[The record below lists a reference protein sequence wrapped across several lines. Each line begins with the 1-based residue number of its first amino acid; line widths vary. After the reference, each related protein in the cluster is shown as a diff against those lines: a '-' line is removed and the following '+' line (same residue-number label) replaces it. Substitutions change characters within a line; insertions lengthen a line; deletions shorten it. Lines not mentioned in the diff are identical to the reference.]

1 MAKLGENI
9 YKRKDGRYEGRYVIG
24 RTPEGR
30 TKFGYVYGRQY
41 AAVREELTRRR
52 AAEADNRG
60 YSLTGRMTFGE
71 WTERWMQGELKANVK
86 PSSYQAYLGMYS
98 RHMKGEMGC
107 RDITKITP
115 DAIRAFLESLYK
127 KGLADSTVKGV
138 YRLFSAAMRCAQEEE
153 VIRRNPCSRIRLKNA
168 AQREQRVLNRRE
180 SDALNKNA
188 HPQGDLPAL
197 MSLYTGMRLG
207 EICGL
212 RWDDVDWDSR
222 TLTIRRCAQR
232 IALSNSKQK
241 TTLIIGT
248 PKSLK
253 SCRTLPVP
261 DFIMDLL
268 RARQS
273 GSGGGYIFG
282 TPDRAAEPRT
292 IQRQF
297 QRLAG
302 RSGLTNVHFHT
313 LRHSFATRLFELGV
327 DVKTV
332 SSLLGHSSAR
342 ITLDFYAHS
351 LLEHQRAAIDRLAA
365 HG

>member
-1 MAKLGENI
+1 MARRGENI

-30 TKFGYVYGRQY
+30 TKFGYVYGKQY
-41 AAVREELTRRR
+41 AAVRDELTRRR
-52 AAEADNRG
+52 AAQTDNRG
-60 YSLTGRMTFGE
+60 YASAGRMTFGE
-71 WTERWMQGELKANVK
+71 WMERWMQGELKGNVK

-98 RHMKGEMGC
+98 RHVKSGIGFRE
-107 RDITKITP
+107 ITKITP
-115 DAIRAFLESLYK
+115 DDIRGFIESLYD

-138 YRLFSAAMRCAQEEE
+138 YRLFSAAMRCAHEEE

-168 AQREQRVLNRRE
+168 AQREQRVLNRSE

-188 HPQGDLPAL
+188 HPQGDLPVL
-197 MSLYTGMRLG
+197 LSMYTGMRLG

-212 RWDDVDWDSR
+212 RWEDVDWDNR
-222 TLTIRRCAQR
+222 TLTVRRCAQR
-232 IALSNSKQK
+232 IARTSGDSRTALV
-241 TTLIIGT
+241 IGT

-268 RARQS
+268 RARQNS
-273 GSGGGYIFG
+273 SGGGYIFG

-302 RSGLTNVHFHT
+302 RTGLTDVHFHT

-351 LLEHQRAAIDRLAA
+351 LMDHQRAAIDRLAA